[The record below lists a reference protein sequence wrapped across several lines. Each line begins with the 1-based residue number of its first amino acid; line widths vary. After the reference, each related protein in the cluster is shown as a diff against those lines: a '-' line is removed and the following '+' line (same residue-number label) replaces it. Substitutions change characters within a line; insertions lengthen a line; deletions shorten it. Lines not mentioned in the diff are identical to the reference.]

1 MSDSVPGFRDI
12 KMKTIQSVENRCREN
27 FSLNSLYESYKKK
40 KNRKKRHPTYYGV
53 IWNWKRLEIVQVSIS
68 RGLIE

>member
-40 KNRKKRHPTYYGV
+40 KKQKEETSYLLWSY
-53 IWNWKRLEIVQVSIS
+53 LELEKTGNSPSVHQ
-68 RGLIE
+68 

>member
-40 KNRKKRHPTYYGV
+40 NGILIKQKIMNKK
-53 IWNWKRLEIVQVSIS
+53 ES
-68 RGLIE
+68 RRDYIRVL